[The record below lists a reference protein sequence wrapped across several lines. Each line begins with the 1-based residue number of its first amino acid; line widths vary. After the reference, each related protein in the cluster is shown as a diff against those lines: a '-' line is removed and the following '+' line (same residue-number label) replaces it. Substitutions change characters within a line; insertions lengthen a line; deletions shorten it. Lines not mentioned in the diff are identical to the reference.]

1 MSDMCTKH
9 CKGMGPPPKAITWH
23 RPPQSMKIG
32 LNQPNTVMHI
42 HRTGEFDERNATC
55 GALLA
60 RSLSIFFR
68 SLFLPFLFLS
78 LFLCGFLSLCLPHSV
93 VFVANFLPIMSY
105 VRWVI

>member
-23 RPPQSMKIG
+23 RTPQSMKIG